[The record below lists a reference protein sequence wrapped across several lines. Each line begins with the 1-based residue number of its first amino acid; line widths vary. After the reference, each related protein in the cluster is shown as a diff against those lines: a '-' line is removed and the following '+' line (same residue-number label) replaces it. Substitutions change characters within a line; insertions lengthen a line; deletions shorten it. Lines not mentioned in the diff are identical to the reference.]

1 MHIKK
6 MKEKRNLKLFG
17 GNPSQLSLIRRNQVY
32 YTIKLKFFKDY
43 CTDHEIVLYKR
54 EFESNAKNNVYY
66 QALNRIFDEFLTE
79 IIKGIPRPANGQAQ
93 KQEQKPHTNSTLSRL
108 DFYNSFVCNAINSID
123 IAKKI
128 REKSNIES
136 IIGDNENDNDNK
148 LDKVQG
154 ILTTHATIIKNAVNS
169 CKVVIN
175 GNDFGGKN
183 CLMYLIIDGSDQNDK
198 KEYTEDD
205 KKLREIL
212 TDSNPFCYLRE
223 CSIREYVFY
232 NSIQLFVKDAKN
244 NTYVLVANAPEV
256 KSKENTD
263 AEIKEAEVNMNQQNQ
278 AEQSNAQPVVP
289 QGQQQEQPQG
299 QQQEQPQG
307 QQQEQPQGQQQGQP
321 QEKPKEEKPDGE
333 QEEPKEE
340 KEEKEEKPDGEQ
352 EEQTVGGTNRQHK
365 QGNASRSQTG
375 KQKVQQQGNNKSQ
388 PKQSNTSHPQ
398 NTSKFKKRNQG
409 TKNQGQQQGNKPKQP
424 PKKQPNINRNI
435 IFCKE
440 PTKEPEPKE
449 INNAKGVFK
458 KCIKETINKLLE
470 ITKSIHI
477 NLDDNLRNKLTISL
491 RYLNTNQH

>member
-6 MKEKRNLKLFG
+6 MKEKNSLKLFG
-17 GNPSQLSLIRRNQVY
+17 GNPSQLSLIRHNQVY

-54 EFESNAKNNVYY
+54 EFENSVKNNVYY
-66 QALNRIFDEFLTE
+66 QALNNIFNGLLTE
-79 IIKGIPRPANGQAQ
+79 IIKGISRPTNGQAQ
-93 KQEQKPHTNSTLSRL
+93 GQEQKQAQESHTNSTLSRL

-123 IAKKI
+123 VAKKI

-136 IIGDNENDNDNK
+136 IISDNKDDDNK

-154 ILTTHATIIKNAVNS
+154 ILTAHSANIKNAVNS
-169 CKVVIN
+169 CKIVIN

-205 KKLREIL
+205 KKLREKL

-232 NSIQLFVKDAKN
+232 NSIQLFVKNAKN

-256 KSKENTD
+256 KSQNHGDDK
-263 AEIKEAEVNMNQQNQ
+263 IKEAEVNMNQQNQ

-289 QGQQQEQPQG
+289 QEQPQG
-299 QQQEQPQG
+299 QPQE
-307 QQQEQPQGQQQGQP
+307 QQQGQ
-321 QEKPKEEKPDGE
+321 QRQQQDEPKEEKEEKEKKLDGE
-333 QEEPKEE
+333 QEEKPKEE
-340 KEEKEEKPDGEQ
+340 KEEKEEKKEGGKGEKNQ
-352 EEQTVGGTNRQHK
+352 NGQQPPNTSQ
-365 QGNASRSQTG
+365 SQTG
-375 KQKVQQQGNNKSQ
+375 KQKVQQRGNSKSQ
-388 PKQSNTSHPQ
+388 PKQPNTSQSPKRQQKGQTGQQKGQLSKQ
-398 NTSKFKKRNQG
+398 NQ
-409 TKNQGQQQGNKPKQP
+409 KNQKPKQS

-440 PTKEPEPKE
+440 PTKEPEVKE
-449 INNAKGVFK
+449 INTAKTAFK
-458 KCIKETINKLLE
+458 KCIEETINKLLE